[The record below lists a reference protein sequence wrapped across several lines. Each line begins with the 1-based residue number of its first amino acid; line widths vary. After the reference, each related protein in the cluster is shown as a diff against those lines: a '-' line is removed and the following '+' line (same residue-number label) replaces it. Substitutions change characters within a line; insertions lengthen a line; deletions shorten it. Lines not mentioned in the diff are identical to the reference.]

1 MAVLVSG
8 GSLSDCYILLTHVY
22 LVFPGQEL
30 RAGKLDDLEVQVT
43 TVLKMAFV
51 EAEV

>member
-43 TVLKMAFV
+43 TVLKMAFM

>member
-1 MAVLVSG
+1 MAISVFS
-8 GSLSDCYILLTHVY
+8 GSLSDCCILLTHVY

-30 RAGKLDDLEVQVT
+30 RAGKLGDLEVQVT
-43 TVLKMAFV
+43 TVLTMALV